1 MKLRDVLARYSVS
14 GPHFGEK
21 VAGAEPDQDTSNNLS
36 HDLKAVS
43 DQNRVYFLVCVGMV
57 AVIFIGACTV
67 AVRYISDPGFMKEV
81 FAATGV
87 SITGLV
93 LQMMKLWKEKVNSDM
108 VLVLARN
115 LSAAD
120 VRGILEILLKS

>member
-1 MKLRDVLARYSVS
+1 MKLRDVLASYSGS
-14 GPHFGEK
+14 GPHFGENL
-21 VAGAEPDQDTSNNLS
+21 AGAETATDTTNNLS
-36 HDLKAVS
+36 QDLKAVS
-43 DQNRVYFLVCVGMV
+43 DQNRAYFLVCVGMV
-57 AVIFIGACTV
+57 LVIFVGACTV
-67 AVRYISDPGFMKEV
+67 AVKYISDPTFVKQV

-115 LSAAD
+115 LSPTD
-120 VRGILEILLKS
+120 VRSILEILLKA